1 MPRAIRTIS
10 LGVIVS
16 VVEVKVTMIENIPF
30 LSKWQKYQ
38 LAFHN
43 IEGWI
48 HPFTA
53 MIILYLARFQTNE
66 HIYGNVAEI
75 GVHHGKS
82 FLPVYFAI
90 VGNEIAIA
98 IDVFEDQQYNVDK
111 SGGGDRKKFLN
122 NIERYAGDCTRLR
135 IIQKNSLE
143 VTVADLTSPGGE
155 LRLVSIDGSHTEA
168 VTYSDLMLAAGSLRT
183 DGLIFLDDVYNE
195 LFPEVVWG
203 LERFL
208 RARPGYSP
216 LAIVPGKVVLCG
228 TECAGLYSSYLRTSF
243 GHWIDYEKCV
253 FGANCLGL
261 GLAGNYLR
269 RRVTATRAGQVLKRL
284 FGRGPV
290 VRAEDLS

>member
-1 MPRAIRTIS
+1 
-10 LGVIVS
+10 
-16 VVEVKVTMIENIPF
+16 MIENIRF
-30 LSKWQKYQ
+30 LSGWQKYQ
-38 LAFHN
+38 LAFRN

-66 HIYGNVAEI
+66 HIYGNMAEI

-82 FLPVYFAI
+82 FLPIYFAL
-90 VGNEIAIA
+90 GANEIAIA
-98 IDVFEDQQYNVDK
+98 IDVFENQHYNFDK
-111 SGGGDRKKFLN
+111 SGRGDREKFLN
-122 NIERYAGDCTRLR
+122 NIKRYAGDCTRLR

-143 VTVADLTSPGGE
+143 ITVADFIALGGE

-195 LFPEVVWG
+195 LYPEVVWG
-203 LERFL
+203 LGRFL
-208 RARPGYSP
+208 RARPGYSA

-228 TECAGLYSSYLRTSF
+228 TEYAGLYSSYLRASF
-243 GHWIDYEKCV
+243 GHWVDYEKCV

-269 RRVTATRAGQVLKRL
+269 RRVTATRAGQAVKKLL
-284 FGRGPV
+284 GRGPV
-290 VRAEDLS
+290 GRQVL